1 MTDREM
7 TKDFSFTHATSTRW
21 WRHGSSGAAAVRRY
35 RTQVQRAMCVIY
47 YGSIMKISLPLDI
60 VPSPAFRWK
69 RRTPRRRCHAVRV
82 KMAGILRTLDQ
93 TKNSHKERTWWQQ
106 HNDPVDAKSVVIRLI

>member
-21 WRHGSSGAAAVRRY
+21 WRY

-60 VPSPAFRWK
+60 VPK
-69 RRTPRRRCHAVRV
+69 HAVPDTPGGHCRRHQLAPPSGRGAHLHAWHRV
-82 KMAGILRTLDQ
+82 NTHQAK
-93 TKNSHKERTWWQQ
+93 TKKL
-106 HNDPVDAKSVVIRLI
+106 P